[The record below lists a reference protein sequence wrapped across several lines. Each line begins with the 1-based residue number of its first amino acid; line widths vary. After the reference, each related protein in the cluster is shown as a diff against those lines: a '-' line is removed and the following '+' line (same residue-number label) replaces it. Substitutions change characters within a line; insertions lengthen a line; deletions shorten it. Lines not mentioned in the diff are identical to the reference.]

1 MLATPTATQV
11 NMRWQIPFL
20 NMKMID
26 ISRELHSRAKKQFI
40 AIQYLSILLVM
51 TFVTGCNN
59 DTGKKDQSS
68 VSVYGTGT
76 VLVKPDMLRMNI
88 SLSKTASTTKS
99 AQEEVS
105 RMVRQALEVLGDF
118 NIEDKNIVT
127 ASLTFSPEYEYRNGR
142 RVLIGQTAQQ
152 AILFSMNDIQNDN
165 EKVPQIIDRLVQ
177 INGIELNQID
187 FNVKNNTEYF
197 IKSRELAFQKATEKA
212 EQYASLSG
220 LKVAKVLTISEEGS
234 QQVLPINN
242 RMVNQ
247 YSAMA
252 EAAADA
258 GSTILPSG
266 ELEITTKIQAV
277 FLLE

>member
-51 TFVTGCNN
+51 TFVIGCNN

>member
-252 EAAADA
+252 EAAADE